1 VLRCVIILYNSIK
14 MEEIQNQKQKRKI
27 TPLGYIVFTI
37 VITFCLYA
45 LVNFFIGGIP
55 WQIVLAAVVLAMIV
69 YTLK

>member
-1 VLRCVIILYNSIK
+1 
-14 MEEIQNQKQKRKI
+14 MEEIQSKPKKKGL

-37 VITFCLYA
+37 LITFCIYA

-55 WQIVLAAVVLAMIV
+55 WQIVLAAVVLALVV